1 MRALVF
7 VVCAGCG
14 VADFD
19 VTQKIPQQ
27 EIPGS
32 PLPGPLATLFQVPLD
47 IDISQQ
53 IKQQDTGPISSVSL
67 KSLSL
72 TIRSGGPDWS
82 FVDEIDVFVSST
94 KQGSALPKVKVAH
107 TTSPGKVT
115 TIHFSIEP
123 GVNLQ
128 PYIDEG
134 SQVDGQSSGNAPA
147 MTTDYDGVG
156 VFTVHPV

>member
-1 MRALVF
+1 MRVVVLAL
-7 VVCAGCG
+7 CAGCG

-19 VTQKIPQQ
+19 VTQNIPQQ
-27 EIPGS
+27 EIQGS
-32 PLPGPLATLFQVPLD
+32 PLPGPLATLFPVPLNV
-47 IDISQQ
+47 DISQQ
-53 IKQQDTGPISSVSL
+53 IKQQDTGPISSVTL

-82 FVDEIDVFVSST
+82 FVSEIDVFVSSS
-94 KQGSALPKVKVAH
+94 KQGSALPKVQVAH

-115 TIHFSIEP
+115 TIHFVIEP

-134 SQVDGQSSGNAPA
+134 SQVDGQSMGNAPT